1 MARATV
7 LALDIHNSHSHMYA
21 KKEKKYPDFVIVNAT
36 WHLDA
41 DIMILIV
48 KVKTGK
54 ASWSAARSQL
64 KKYC

>member
-7 LALDIHNSHSHMYA
+7 LALDIHDSHSHMYA

-54 ASWSAARSQL
+54 AS
-64 KKYC
+64 